1 MFLIRCPLC
10 RTSNVTLNNN
20 YDEID
25 ICPVC
30 FEDTCRVLTCNHHL
44 CYECFSKM
52 SNCHNNSSSMQNI
65 DILIINNSYNSNIN
79 NNDITVIINEYIG
92 NIYNNNLYEVN
103 NINNDTNNE

>member
-10 RTSNVTLNNN
+10 RTSNVTLNN
-20 YDEID
+20 DFAETD

-52 SNCHNNSSSMQNI
+52 SNCRNNSSSMQNMNI
-65 DILIINNSYNSNIN
+65 IIINNSDYNID

-92 NIYNNNLYEVN
+92 NIDINNLYRIN